1 MAALQ
6 TIQLLGLLGAVSY
19 GLARLARASRS
30 AAWHRYAVVAQ
41 PRSGLPTMPRGF
53 AVRELSAAEL
63 AGQEIDAS
71 PAVQAERFAA
81 GLTCL
86 GAFDPRGQLTGL
98 VWLGTGTYDEDE
110 VAVRFL
116 LPADCCWD
124 TGLWIAPE
132 HRMGRTFAALWAGV
146 KAWMARARADLLAQP
161 DQRLQP
167 DCAHARICGCRRG
180 CWRTA
185 PLCGSAT
192 GNGAPPRGRGWCS
205 CAARTDQPARC
216 STCADLIWWAARR
229 FRRGASAPHNV
240 RGGNRPSRTGVR
252 SSSPRLK

>member
-41 PRSGLPTMPRGF
+41 PRSGLPKLPRGF
-53 AVRELSAAEL
+53 EVREVSAAEL
-63 AGQEIDAS
+63 AELEVDAG

-98 VWLGTGTYDEDE
+98 VWLGTGAYDEDE

-116 LPADCCWD
+116 LPAGCCWD

-146 KAWMARARADLLAQP
+146 KAWMAPRGLTCSLSRISDYNRTALSAHLRMQARVLAHCTFVRLGDWQWSAAARPRLVHLRGAREKARAIFDLRGLDLTSVAEAQ
-161 DQRLQP
+161 
-167 DCAHARICGCRRG
+167 A
-180 CWRTA
+180 
-185 PLCGSAT
+185 
-192 GNGAPPRGRGWCS
+192 GRVN
-205 CAARTDQPARC
+205 
-216 STCADLIWWAARR
+216 
-229 FRRGASAPHNV
+229 AS
-240 RGGNRPSRTGVR
+240 
-252 SSSPRLK
+252 

>member
-41 PRSGLPTMPRGF
+41 PRIGLPAMPRGY

-63 AGQEIDAS
+63 AGQKIDAG

-110 VAVRFL
+110 VAARYL
-116 LPADCCWD
+116 LPAHCCWD

-146 KAWMARARADLLAQP
+146 GRWMAPHGLTCSLSRISDYNHTALRAHLRMRARILAHCTFV
-161 DQRLQP
+161 RF
-167 DCAHARICGCRRG
+167 
-180 CWRTA
+180 
-185 PLCGSAT
+185 GSWQWSA
-192 GNGAPPRGRGWCS
+192 
-205 CAARTDQPARC
+205 AARPR
-216 STCADLIWWAARR
+216 LVHL
-229 FRRGASAPHNV
+229 RGAQEKARAVLDLRGLDLPDAAPVQAGSVSA
-240 RGGNRPSRTGVR
+240 S
-252 SSSPRLK
+252 